1 MSSCAIVPRASPAKS
16 TNNPS
21 AARWGMAAS
30 MTATFATMTMMSS
43 KPRPPWRARFR
54 RHHRHGRE
62 CRGHR
67 GGHAPPGGGRV
78 VGALRRAG
86 AWHDRAARHQ
96 QRLPGQRTDH
106 RLGGLA
112 HRRSGRGYRAR
123 CRRTPVNGPRG
134 LGYRGAER
142 GARRDRGAH
151 GGPFPRQ
158 DRHLPAGG
166 RFPADPVGRSQD
178 GCAGGLRK
186 TGTWGNLDARRR
198 GRVLTPVRAGRLC
211 LSMPATKEAVI
222 FGAGSVGRGFLG
234 QLFCESGYRVTFV
247 DLDRPLLEALDRRG
261 EYKLRLVTNDS
272 CEELTV
278 GPVGA
283 VHAGDLARVAE
294 AVGRAEIGATAV
306 GANVLKHIAPAV
318 AAGVRRRAE
327 LGNTRP
333 LNLIVCENLK
343 GAAAIFRVL
352 VRDALAAEERAFL
365 GEHVGFVDTVI
376 ARMVPAPTPERRAQ
390 DPSLIVVEPYK
401 ELPVDAA
408 GFIGEPPQIAGMR
421 PYSRFSFFTERKLY
435 VHNAGHAL
443 LAYLGYLGGYEYGY
457 QALADED
464 IYYLSL
470 IHISE

>member
-1 MSSCAIVPRASPAKS
+1 M
-16 TNNPS
+16 
-21 AARWGMAAS
+21 
-30 MTATFATMTMMSS
+30 
-43 KPRPPWRARFR
+43 
-54 RHHRHGRE
+54 
-62 CRGHR
+62 
-67 GGHAPPGGGRV
+67 
-78 VGALRRAG
+78 
-86 AWHDRAARHQ
+86 
-96 QRLPGQRTDH
+96 
-106 RLGGLA
+106 
-112 HRRSGRGYRAR
+112 
-123 CRRTPVNGPRG
+123 
-134 LGYRGAER
+134 
-142 GARRDRGAH
+142 
-151 GGPFPRQ
+151 
-158 DRHLPAGG
+158 
-166 RFPADPVGRSQD
+166 
-178 GCAGGLRK
+178 
-186 TGTWGNLDARRR
+186 
-198 GRVLTPVRAGRLC
+198 C

-343 GAAAIFRVL
+343 GAAAIFRDL

-376 ARMVPAPTPERRAQ
+376 ARMVPAPTPEMRAE

-421 PYSRFSFFTERKLY
+421 PYSPFSFFTERKLY

-464 IYYLSL
+464 IYYQARGAMEESARALVRKYRPPPGALLANIDDLLSRFANRAL
-470 IHISE
+470 GDSVLRLGRDPLRKLGRTDRLVGAALNALTVDVIPTNLVTGIAAGLYFDAETDPPAQELQAKLRSRGLAATLAEVCGLAPGEPLFEMVVERCGKMGKQRGGVW